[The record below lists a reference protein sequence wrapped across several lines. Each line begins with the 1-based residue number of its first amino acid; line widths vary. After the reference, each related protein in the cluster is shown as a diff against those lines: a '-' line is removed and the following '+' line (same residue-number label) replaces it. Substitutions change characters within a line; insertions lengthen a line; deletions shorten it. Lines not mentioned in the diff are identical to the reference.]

1 MSIEIAIFLA
11 IASGFAGFV
20 DAMAGGGGLI
30 QLPALLVGLPNKELP
45 LILGTNKVP
54 SIFGTAAAARN
65 YFKNIKPDIP
75 LTLTMM
81 VPAFAG
87 SMGGAALAVF
97 VPKDFFKPFIV
108 FLLILVAIY
117 TWRKPELGMAENLKF
132 THKKRLVIVGLIG
145 LMIGFYD
152 GIFGPGTGT
161 FLVFFLVSTI
171 GYAFLKASAT
181 AKLVNIATNAGCD
194 LKFSIN
200 WSYLVAIRFTSSFCQ
215 CDGCDY
221 WLTPC
226 NQRWLTIGS
235 KSIFSSHIFTNYPRC
250 LGYFYKLNLPTQLN
264 IEEGK
269 KWERKKR

>member
-30 QLPALLVGLPNKELP
+30 QLPALLVGLPNKDLP

-87 SMGGAALAVF
+87 SMAGAGLAATI
-97 VPKDFFKPFIV
+97 PKEFFKPFLV
-108 FLLILVAIY
+108 FLLLVVAIY
-117 TWRKPELGMAENLKF
+117 TWRKPELGMSENLKY
-132 THKKRLVIVGLIG
+132 TNRKRSVIVAVMGL
-145 LMIGFYD
+145 LIGFYD

-161 FLVFFLVSTI
+161 FLVFFLVSAI
-171 GYAFLKASAT
+171 GFAFLKASAT
-181 AKLVNIATNAGCD
+181 AKLVNIATNAGAI
-194 LKFSIN
+194 LSFQLTGHIWWQLGLLLAFANVTGAIIGSR
-200 WSYLVAIRFTSSFCQ
+200 LAIR
-215 CDGCDY
+215 G
-221 WLTPC
+221 
-226 NQRWLTIGS
+226 GS
-235 KSIFSSHIFTNYPRC
+235 P
-250 LGYFYKLNLPTQLN
+250 LV
-264 IEEGK
+264 
-269 KWERKKR
+269 RKVFLAVTFLLIARVAWDTFIS

>member
-54 SIFGTAAAARN
+54 SIFGTTAAARN

-87 SMGGAALAVF
+87 SMGGAALAAL

-132 THKKRLVIVGLIG
+132 THKKRLVIVGSIG

-181 AKLVNIATNAGCD
+181 AKLVNIATNAG
-194 LKFSIN
+194 
-200 WSYLVAIRFTSSFCQ
+200 AILSFQ
-215 CDGCDY
+215 
-221 WLTPC
+221 LTGHIWWHLGLLLAFA
-226 NQRWLTIGS
+226 NVTGAIIGS
-235 KSIFSSHIFTNYPRC
+235 HLAIKGGSP
-250 LGYFYKLNLPTQLN
+250 LV
-264 IEEGK
+264 
-269 KWERKKR
+269 RKVFLAVTFLLITRVAWDTFIS